1 MHLWPGGEIYS
12 TVKFMGI
19 YKHIYRYI
27 QLYIYIYTL
36 MPKVQLPNNRL
47 DVENSNSNSKEEH
60 YVKVSA
66 SCC

>member
-1 MHLWPGGEIYS
+1 
-12 TVKFMGI
+12 
-19 YKHIYRYI
+19 
-27 QLYIYIYTL
+27 

-60 YVKVSA
+60 YVKVLA